1 MAQIQDFL
9 SLYMKRVNR
18 NRSGHVG
25 RVFKV
30 MDWFKVALDR
40 QTYQRT
46 GDHVADCIRQRL
58 LGNRQRHLNKLR
70 GQCALN
76 VDTTRD
82 DISESLNSYLNNSYQ
97 RIRHKG

>member
-1 MAQIQDFL
+1 
-9 SLYMKRVNR
+9 
-18 NRSGHVG
+18 
-25 RVFKV
+25 
-30 MDWFKVALDR
+30 
-40 QTYQRT
+40 
-46 GDHVADCIRQRL
+46 L